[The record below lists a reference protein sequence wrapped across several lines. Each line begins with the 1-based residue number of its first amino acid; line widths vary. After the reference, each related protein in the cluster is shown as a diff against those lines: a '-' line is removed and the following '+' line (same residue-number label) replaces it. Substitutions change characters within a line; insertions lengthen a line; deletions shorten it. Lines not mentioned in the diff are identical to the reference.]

1 MALGQVPDMLA
12 PSKTGMPM
20 TIDIQPV
27 KLDGQHW
34 VNVIIGGHEMERR
47 GPYRLRRFGRA
58 LTSGGD
64 NRG

>member
-1 MALGQVPDMLA
+1 
-12 PSKTGMPM
+12 M

-34 VNVIIGGHEMERR
+34 VNVIIGGSEMEPR
-47 GPYRLRRFGRA
+47 GPYVDADEAEKMAERLRAVSRA
-58 LTSGGD
+58 MVRLGG